1 MVVQVAKAEQVTV
14 VVGHKKVAM
23 SRWVTKATED
33 TVATAKDTEA
43 IRAKFVGVVLA
54 PEVSKRATKVRSR
67 VDGSKNYRFAR
78 GSQAVRE

>member
-1 MVVQVAKAEQVTV
+1 MVVQVAKAEQVIV

-33 TVATAKDTEA
+33 TVATAKDTEV
-43 IRAKFVGVVLA
+43 ITAKFVGVGPA
-54 PEVSKRATKVRSR
+54 PEVSKRATKVRRR
-67 VDGSKNYRFAR
+67 VDGSKDYRFGR